1 MAFCQRTGLIARPHR
16 RHALENP
23 DHSPQISPMVTVQ
36 LHKLI
41 FSGRHGVFKEELATG
56 NTFEVNLDV
65 LYDEKDRP
73 FEGLDSIVNYV
84 NLFDIVKLRMHQ
96 PSPLLEKIAEEIINK
111 IQEQYPFIREV
122 ILSIYKL
129 QAPIGNFQGKA
140 GMTLHKKF

>member
-1 MAFCQRTGLIARPHR
+1 
-16 RHALENP
+16 
-23 DHSPQISPMVTVQ
+23 MVTVQ

-65 LYDEKDRP
+65 LYEESERP
-73 FEGLDSIVNYV
+73 FSGLDSIVNYV
-84 NLFDIVKLRMHQ
+84 NLFGIVKERMHQ
-96 PSPLLEKIAEEIINK
+96 PSPLLEKIADEII
-111 IQEQYPFIREV
+111 IRIREQYPFIREV

-140 GMTLHKKF
+140 GITLHKRF

>member
-1 MAFCQRTGLIARPHR
+1 M
-16 RHALENP
+16 
-23 DHSPQISPMVTVQ
+23 MVTVQ

-65 LYDEKDRP
+65 SYEESEHP
-73 FEGLDSIVNYV
+73 FTGLDSIVNYV
-84 NLFDIVKLRMHQ
+84 TLFGIIKERMHQ
-96 PSPLLEKIAEEIINK
+96 PSPLLEKIADEIITK
-111 IQEQYPFIREV
+111 IREHYPFIREV

-140 GMTLHKKF
+140 GMTLHKKFPA

>member
-1 MAFCQRTGLIARPHR
+1 
-16 RHALENP
+16 
-23 DHSPQISPMVTVQ
+23 MVTVQ

-65 LYDEKDRP
+65 LYDEKDQP

-84 NLFDIVKLRMHQ
+84 ILFGIIKERMHQ
-96 PSPLLEKIAEEIINK
+96 PSPLLEKIADEIIVK
-111 IQEQYPFIREV
+111 IREQYPFIREV

-140 GMTLHKKF
+140 GMTLHRKFND